1 MVFTMIDIPL
11 LQTFQSGVYYAD
23 GETPKSSRAA
33 VAAAARRYRVRTVA
47 GCAALLAP
55 KPLVDWKRRVLVCD
69 ADCAYTE
76 IFRRV
81 GSSRPVATL
90 RGKGIASVPLRLA
103 TPKLKR
109 GRYRI
114 TLRVTATAYRA
125 NAYTALSP
133 VFG

>member
-1 MVFTMIDIPL
+1 
-11 LQTFQSGVYYAD
+11 
-23 GETPKSSRAA
+23 
-33 VAAAARRYRVRTVA
+33 VA

-55 KPLVDWKRRVLVCD
+55 KPLVDWRRRLLTCD

-81 GSSRPVATL
+81 GSSRPVATI
-90 RGKGIASVPLRLA
+90 RDFTRASIPTKLPQA
-103 TPKLKR
+103 KLKP

-114 TLRVTATAYRA
+114 TLHVTATAYKA
-125 NAYTALSP
+125 NAYTTVSP